1 VVETA
6 PAEKNDSGERWRT
19 AVRSVNIEKHYTYK
33 IKKLAQ
39 RGERERERERERT
52 SKITNTIQ
60 QQTKDRIFFP
70 LKPNQNP
77 AKKSNNMIQ

>member
-39 RGERERERERERT
+39 RGERERERERERE
-52 SKITNTIQ
+52 N
-60 QQTKDRIFFP
+60 
-70 LKPNQNP
+70 
-77 AKKSNNMIQ
+77 